1 VFSFVPYLCLF
12 SEICLAYA
20 DVELFD
26 LMYLI
31 CPLIVTLIALP
42 DCPT

>member
-1 VFSFVPYLCLF
+1 MCSFVPYSCVF
-12 SEICLAYA
+12 SKICVAYA
-20 DVELFD
+20 DVEWFD

-31 CPLIVTLIALP
+31 CPLNLTLIALP